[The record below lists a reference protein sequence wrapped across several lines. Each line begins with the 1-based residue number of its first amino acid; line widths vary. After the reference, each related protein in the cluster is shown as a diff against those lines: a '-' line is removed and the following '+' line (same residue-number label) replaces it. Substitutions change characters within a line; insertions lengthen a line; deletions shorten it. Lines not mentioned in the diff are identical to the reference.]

1 MSKVLDNSTYHY
13 LDTSALLK
21 ITLLM
26 NYQPEQGVAIV
37 EQLIEQNAGNL
48 FISRLT
54 KLECYDKLTKNFRS
68 KMFGQ
73 KHLQNR
79 RNYHKTLTHL
89 QQKLSLFRCLTI
101 CDDILECA
109 EKIILDQATQNA
121 IGGNDA
127 IHIAFV
133 REQPQMTMVTFDR
146 AMKNVC
152 ENLSVPF
159 FCTE

>member
-1 MSKVLDNSTYHY
+1 
-13 LDTSALLK
+13 
-21 ITLLM
+21 M

-89 QQKLSLFRCLTI
+89 QQKLLLFRCLTI

>member
-1 MSKVLDNSTYHY
+1 MPDNSICYY
-13 LDTSALLK
+13 FDSSALLK

-26 NYQPEQGVAIV
+26 NYQLEQDVTIIK
-37 EQLIEQNAGNL
+37 QMIEQNVGKL
-48 FISRLT
+48 LISRLT
-54 KLECYDKLTKNFRS
+54 KIECYDKLTKSFRS

-73 KHLQNR
+73 KTLQNR

-89 QQKLSLFRCLTI
+89 QQKLLSFNELII
-101 CDDILECA
+101 CDTILENA

-127 IHIAFV
+127 IHLALV
-133 REQPQMTMVTFDR
+133 LVQQPQMTMVTFDR

-152 ENLSVPF
+152 NNLSIPVCFPV
-159 FCTE
+159 E